1 MPCIRA
7 PIRRGLPFSGAAL
20 LVLFAGCAP
29 APLEISMSDQ
39 RKIKTDETFVR
50 SRVRV
55 EKPWSTGSFQIRND
69 GVTVDFADS
78 EIIGSDDGTPP
89 NKYSKVAICVVNA
102 KNVTIKN
109 AGIRGFR
116 IAISAQYAD
125 GLTIENCEV
134 SNNYRQHLKSTPEK
148 EHTDD
153 WLWGHENDK
162 DEWLRYGA
170 GIYLKNCDN
179 VTIKNCRAR
188 DGQNG
193 ICLVNCDNAT
203 IIDNDMSFMSGWGL
217 AMWRSNHCKIL
228 GNRFDYCVRG
238 YSHGVYAR
246 GQDSTGILVY
256 EQCSDNI
263 FAYNR
268 ATHGGDG
275 FFLYA
280 GHETTQ
286 RTGEG
291 GCNRNIVYRNDFSY
305 AVANGIE
312 ATFSDGN
319 IFQENKLHHCV
330 HGVWAGYSSNTIIKG
345 NDIADCDNGVSIEH
359 GRGNQ
364 IVANDFARCGRGVWL
379 WWDDDKDLI
388 AGPYGKKQGHDSA
401 RESLRR
407 NLFDACKVAVLATTS
422 KDVTLEQN
430 RFSNCETPIR
440 LTGDS
445 TVTRFFDNAIES
457 GLIDNQ
463 TTTKLEGIENKAGSG
478 VTQKGP
484 VNVCRDECADD
495 FVSATRSRERH
506 RLDPPDKLAEI
517 KELREVS
524 LPLPLKNFP
533 EGKENII
540 IDEWGP
546 YDYQSVRVVWMP
558 QISCDESR
566 FRVLGPGLP
575 YHVDLLLCPWSL
587 SADPS
592 SGRTPAVVTLRGT
605 EDELSATPYM
615 IVVKVGL
622 DQVFTR
628 AGVLWHAD
636 WDVRY
641 FGWSKELDPRE
652 SDENWSKITSSS
664 PILRERSPCIDYSW
678 GTRGPA
684 PGLPADR
691 FAVVATTK
699 LRWPVVLKAGPEELR
714 YERLKTL
721 SDDGVRVFL
730 DGKKA
735 IDNWTW
741 HVPTEDTADVNLA
754 GEHEIRI
761 EYFEIDGHAQLKF
774 VIEAN

>member
-1 MPCIRA
+1 MPCIQR
-7 PIRRGLPFSGAAL
+7 ITRRGLPFGEAVM
-20 LVLFAGCAP
+20 LVLVAGCTP

-39 RKIKTDETFVR
+39 REIKTSETFVR
-50 SRVRV
+50 SRVKV
-55 EKPWSTGSFQIRND
+55 EEPWSTGSFQIRTD

-78 EIIGSDDGTPP
+78 EIIGSTADTPP
-89 NKYSKVAICVVNA
+89 SKYSLVAISVINA

-109 AGIRGFR
+109 AKVRGFR
-116 IAISAQYAD
+116 IAISAQYAS
-125 GLTIENCEV
+125 GLTIENCDV
-134 SNNYRQHLKSTPEK
+134 SNNFRQHLKSTPEK

-153 WLWGHENDK
+153 WLWGHENDHSQ
-162 DEWLRYGA
+162 WVAYGA
-170 GIYLKNCDN
+170 GIYLSNCDN

-193 ICLVNCDNAT
+193 ICLVNCDSAT

-217 AMWRSNHCKIL
+217 AMWRSNHCKVL

-330 HGVWAGYSSNTIIKG
+330 HGVWAGYSSNSIIKG

-364 IVANDFARCGRGVWL
+364 IDANDFARCGRGVWL

-388 AGPYGKKQGHDSA
+388 ASPYGQKQGHESA
-401 RESLRR
+401 RESIRK
-407 NLFDACKVAVLATTS
+407 NLFDACKVALLATKS

-430 RFSNCETPIR
+430 RFSNCEAPIR
-440 LTGDS
+440 LTGDT
-445 TVTRFFDNAIES
+445 TVARFFDNAIES

-478 VTQKGP
+478 VSQKGP

-495 FVSATRSRERH
+495 FVSGTRGRAQPK
-506 RLDPPDKLAEI
+506 LVPPDKLRAL
-517 KELREVS
+517 KELSRIS
-524 LPLPLKNFP
+524 LPPPIKGLPEEKQH
-533 EGKENII
+533 IV

-546 YDYQSVRVVWMP
+546 RHP
-558 QISCDESR
+558 
-566 FRVLGPGLP
+566 
-575 YHVDLLLCPWSL
+575 
-587 SADPS
+587 
-592 SGRTPAVVTLRGT
+592 
-605 EDELSATPYM
+605 
-615 IVVKVGL
+615 
-622 DQVFTR
+622 
-628 AGVLWHAD
+628 
-636 WDVRY
+636 
-641 FGWSKELDPRE
+641 
-652 SDENWSKITSSS
+652 
-664 PILRERSPCIDYSW
+664 
-678 GTRGPA
+678 
-684 PGLPADR
+684 
-691 FAVVATTK
+691 
-699 LRWPVVLKAGPEELR
+699 
-714 YERLKTL
+714 
-721 SDDGVRVFL
+721 
-730 DGKKA
+730 
-735 IDNWTW
+735 
-741 HVPTEDTADVNLA
+741 
-754 GEHEIRI
+754 
-761 EYFEIDGHAQLKF
+761 
-774 VIEAN
+774 

>member
-1 MPCIRA
+1 MPRRVTLTRSAEPIDRA
-7 PIRRGLPFSGAAL
+7 NSTRRVGSAHHVSIAECSIANLLWVSILLFSATAGCRSDRPGLFNQEVLVTNRVDDGAIQVTRDGEVLDFKRGLL
-20 LVLFAGCAP
+20 RGCAERMRP
-29 APLEISMSDQ
+29 NSRTNCPYPLLE
-39 RKIKTDETFVR
+39 TPDEFIGRGIVVR
-50 SRVRV
+50 
-55 EKPWSTGSFQIRND
+55 
-69 GVTVDFADS
+69 
-78 EIIGSDDGTPP
+78 
-89 NKYSKVAICVVNA
+89 NA
-102 KNVTIKN
+102 KNVTIRN
-109 AGIRGFR
+109 ARVCGFK
-116 IAISAQYAD
+116 IAIYAENAP
-125 GLTIENCEV
+125 GLTIENCDV
-134 SNNYRQHLKSTPEK
+134 SHNYRQHLKSTPEK

-153 WLWGHENDK
+153 WLWGHENDH
-162 DEWLRYGA
+162 DQWLRYGA

-193 ICLVNCDNAT
+193 ICLVNCNNAT

-217 AMWRSNHCKIL
+217 AMWRSNHCKVL
-228 GNRFDYCVRG
+228 GNRFDYCIRG

-291 GCNRNIVYRNDFSY
+291 GCNRNIVVQNDFSH

-364 IVANDFARCGRGVWL
+364 IDANDFARCGRGVWL

-388 AGPYGKKQGHDSA
+388 ASPYGQKQGHDSA
-401 RESLRR
+401 RESIRR

-430 RFSNCETPIR
+430 RFANCETPIR
-440 LTGDS
+440 LTGDT

-478 VTQKGP
+478 VSQKGP

-495 FVSATRSRERH
+495 FVSGTRGRARPM
-506 RLDPPDKLAEI
+506 LDPPETLRAL
-517 KELREVS
+517 KELRNIS
-524 LPLPLKNFP
+524 LPPPLKDLP
-533 EGKENII
+533 AGKEHVV

-546 YDYQSVRVVWMP
+546 RHP
-558 QISCDESR
+558 
-566 FRVLGPGLP
+566 
-575 YHVDLLLCPWSL
+575 
-587 SADPS
+587 
-592 SGRTPAVVTLRGT
+592 
-605 EDELSATPYM
+605 
-615 IVVKVGL
+615 
-622 DQVFTR
+622 
-628 AGVLWHAD
+628 
-636 WDVRY
+636 
-641 FGWSKELDPRE
+641 
-652 SDENWSKITSSS
+652 
-664 PILRERSPCIDYSW
+664 
-678 GTRGPA
+678 
-684 PGLPADR
+684 
-691 FAVVATTK
+691 
-699 LRWPVVLKAGPEELR
+699 
-714 YERLKTL
+714 
-721 SDDGVRVFL
+721 
-730 DGKKA
+730 
-735 IDNWTW
+735 
-741 HVPTEDTADVNLA
+741 
-754 GEHEIRI
+754 
-761 EYFEIDGHAQLKF
+761 
-774 VIEAN
+774 